1 MSKKILLAD
10 DSITIQKVIS
20 ITFASEDYE
29 LTVVSDGDSAVRK
42 AKEARP
48 DLIMADVAMPGKNGY
63 EVCESVKSD
72 ASLRNTPVLLLAGT
86 FEPLDKNEASRVGAD
101 DSIVKPFESQELI
114 EKVRELLAKA
124 EARAQSPRPAQSAER
139 PAEGRREQVL
149 ETSSD
154 IWESGDFLGFTEESA
169 AEKEA
174 DRGGAPE
181 LDFLDSGGLF
191 EEPHKELTSPE
202 QDFTDLEFREDELK
216 PAEPQAGKEERQ
228 NVEFD
233 IAPPVAQ
240 PFEVEPFEVESFRSE
255 PFEVKRPEAPSA
267 EPFAFDTSSFWAE
280 PAKKE
285 SPVREEP
292 IEAFELPGEE
302 PEPDRRGFA
311 GEPITPIR
319 EVIEHPVAE
328 VLEIGAERVEEMA
341 KEAVYSR
348 PEALSLPKE
357 EVSLIV
363 SKVAREVVERI
374 AWEVVPELAEELIRA
389 EINRVK
395 EALTKLK

>member
-10 DSITIQKVIS
+10 DSLTIQKVIS

-42 AKEARP
+42 AREARP

-63 EVCESVKSD
+63 EVCESIKTD
-72 ASLRNTPVLLLAGT
+72 ASLKNTPVLLLAGT
-86 FEPLDKNEASRVGAD
+86 FEPLDKNEALRVGAD

-124 EARAQSPRPAQSAER
+124 EAAQPPKPAQSAER

-174 DRGGAPE
+174 DRGGVPD
-181 LDFLDSGGLF
+181 LGFLDSGGLF
-191 EEPHKELTSPE
+191 EEPHKELTSPD
-202 QDFTDLEFREDELK
+202 QDFTDLEFHEDELK
-216 PAEPQAGKEERQ
+216 AGGPQAGKEERQ
-228 NVEFD
+228 KVEFD
-233 IAPPVAQ
+233 IAPPIAK

-255 PFEVKRPEAPSA
+255 PFEVKGPDASP

-285 SPVREEP
+285 TPVREEP

-302 PEPDRRGFA
+302 PEPHRRGFA
-311 GEPITPIR
+311 GEPIAPIR

-357 EVSLIV
+357 DVALIV

-374 AWEVVPELAEELIRA
+374 AWEVVPELAEELIKA